1 MTRPARR
8 QAGRTAYGV
17 RCNSDDA
24 GNFDY
29 ICGVEVSDFSRV
41 PPDWY
46 RARIPERRYAVFS
59 HRDHISTIRR
69 MAAAA
74 LDSDTRRRISGFGHH
89 VPPSMSGTLRPT
101 TRAGLP
107 MAMPTA

>member
-1 MTRPARR
+1 M
-8 QAGRTAYGV
+8 

-46 RARIPERRYAVFS
+46 RARIPEHRYAVFS

-69 MAAAA
+69 TWNTIWNKWLPESGHEVADAPDFERYGEDF
-74 LDSDTRRRISGFGHH
+74 DSATGTGSVEIW
-89 VPPSMSGTLRPT
+89 VPIKT
-101 TRAGLP
+101 
-107 MAMPTA
+107 